1 MTRPFR
7 SLAFITLAAVASPWP
22 ALGQMSVTELNT
34 ANAVRNEMMAND
46 AGTAAPAAP
55 AGGPPPSSPATQAR
69 PESAMKYTLSY
80 ALVGM
85 LIGLGM
91 YIVCRPS
98 NRYAG
103 D

>member
-1 MTRPFR
+1 MTRPLR

-22 ALGQMSVTELNT
+22 ALGQMSVTELNA

-46 AGTAAPAAP
+46 AGTAAPA
-55 AGGPPPSSPATQAR
+55 GRPPPSSPATQAK

-98 NRYAG
+98 KRYAG